1 MEVKSEILSRACRD
15 PLGVNEEA
23 FLSSQSIANEELG
36 LGFMRF
42 ALEVEQPV
50 IAKPGY
56 RLHARRGGAVER
68 LDSFQQPGSSR
79 HAIQYDPGVIAL
91 GLEPLRDR
99 RVVGAFHVPIR
110 IVDAYAVMDI
120 GHDSDWRNRRL
131 HRPRSRHLRQG
142 GWANAN
148 HEAQQKQTHRLNF
161 PESL

>member
-1 MEVKSEILSRACRD
+1 MEVKSEILSRRE

-23 FLSSQSIANEELG
+23 FLSSQSVAHEELG

-68 LDSFQQPGSSR
+68 LDSLQQPGSGR
-79 HAIQYDPGVIAL
+79 QAIQYGPSVIAL
-91 GLEPLRDR
+91 GLEPRRDR
-99 RVVGAFHVPIR
+99 RIVSAFHVPIG

-120 GHDSDWRNRRL
+120 GHGSGWRNRRL
-131 HRPRSRHLRQG
+131 HRLRCGHLRPG

-148 HEAQQKQTHRLNF
+148 DEAQQKQTHRLNF
-161 PESL
+161 PE

>member
-1 MEVKSEILSRACRD
+1 MEVKREILSRRER
-15 PLGVNEEA
+15 LGVDEET

-42 ALEVEQPV
+42 ALEVEQLS

-68 LDSFQQPGSSR
+68 LDPFQQPRSGR
-79 HAIQYDPGVIAL
+79 HAIQYDPSVIAL
-91 GLEPLRDR
+91 GPEPLRDR
-99 RVVGAFHVPIR
+99 RVAGAFHVPIG

-120 GHDSDWRNRRL
+120 GHGSDWRNRRL
-131 HRPRSRHLRQG
+131 HRPRSRHLRRG

-148 HEAQQKQTHRLNF
+148 DEAQQKQTHSLNF
-161 PESL
+161 PESV